1 MAVPEMDDSAGTQ
14 SVLERI
20 AAVLEVM
27 SGAEGLTLADISR
40 RCDIPR
46 SSVHRILQQM
56 VDIRWVE
63 RNDRTYRLGV
73 GVRELGQRT
82 IKQSPL
88 HRAATQRMYQLRDAT
103 GFTVHFATFSDW
115 ESVNLETIWGKRSA
129 PTFGGARQPA
139 HATASGRLLLAGKLS
154 TDPELA
160 GMPELIK
167 LTKYTITSKQLL
179 VRELYKIRKDEV
191 AVVRDECRLNVT
203 TVAVALGPLDEASHT
218 LALSGP
224 SDVLRPHDVVPH
236 LRAAA
241 AHAWMDATSAVPRR
255 RRRPGIALRS
265 TG

>member
-1 MAVPEMDDSAGTQ
+1 MAISELDESAGTQ

-27 SGAEGLTLADISR
+27 SGTEGMTLAEISR

-63 RNDRTYRLGV
+63 RMDRTYRLGV

-82 IKQSPL
+82 IKQSPM
-88 HRAATQRMYQLRDAT
+88 HRAALSRMYQLRDAT
-103 GFTVHFATFSDW
+103 GFTVHFATLSDW

-139 HATASGRLLLAGKLS
+139 HATASGRVLLAGTLS
-154 TDPELA
+154 SDPHLAELPELA
-160 GMPELIK
+160 K

-179 VRELYKIRKDEV
+179 LRELHKIRNDEV
-191 AVVRDECRLNVT
+191 SVVRDECRLNMISI
-203 TVAVALGPLDEASHT
+203 AVPLGPLDGATHSF
-218 LALSGP
+218 ALSGP
-224 SDVLRPHDVVPH
+224 SDVLRPQDVIPH

-255 RRRPGIALRS
+255 RRRPVTPLRPS
-265 TG
+265 G